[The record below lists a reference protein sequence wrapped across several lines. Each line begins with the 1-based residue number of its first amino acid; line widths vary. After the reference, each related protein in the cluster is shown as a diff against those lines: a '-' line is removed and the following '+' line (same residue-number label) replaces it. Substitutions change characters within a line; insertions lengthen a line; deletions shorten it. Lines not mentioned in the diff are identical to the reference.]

1 MFLFGHVLYNF
12 RHLHSYNTH
21 VNYSYLTL
29 LITLSFFQN
38 KGLTAMLQKTI
49 QCVSFIIMIT
59 GEYDNVLNGMT
70 TKRKRFVSS
79 LGSKVKVEQLD
90 KDRQAIS

>member
-1 MFLFGHVLYNF
+1 
-12 RHLHSYNTH
+12 
-21 VNYSYLTL
+21 
-29 LITLSFFQN
+29 
-38 KGLTAMLQKTI
+38 MLQKTI

-59 GEYDNVLNGMT
+59 DEYDNVLNGMT

-79 LGSKVKVEQLD
+79 LGSKVKVQQLD